1 MASTRIERPTTVIKA
16 LIAPIP
22 SETKT
27 KIATAVQEVVNR
39 IKNKH
44 LS

>member
-22 SETKT
+22 SNTKV
-27 KIATAVQEVVNR
+27 KIATAVQDFVTR

>member
-22 SETKT
+22 SNTKV
-27 KIATAVQEVVNR
+27 KIATAVQEFVNR
-39 IKNKH
+39 IKDKH